1 MKNFRSLFV
10 LIMAALVM
18 TSCNPLKKMQK
29 NAELVNYDVTPEV
42 LEAHGG
48 DVALSIKGVFPEK
61 YFDKSTT
68 AEAVPVLVYDGG
80 EVAFEKVTL
89 QGEKVLANN
98 EVINYTGGNFNYSS
112 KVPYKDAL
120 KKSEL
125 MLRIT
130 ATRKGKSLAF
140 DPIKLA
146 DGVIATSTL
155 VETTVADNV
164 RPVMIKDNF
173 QRVIPESQLANIYYL
188 INRADIRS
196 TELKAEDL
204 QLLRDYINTVNAAE
218 NIEFTGVTVSS
229 YASPDGKF
237 ELNEKLSQQRGTAA
251 DKLVKNDFQ
260 KIADASKAGFFTNKT
275 TAEDW
280 DGFKAEVEAST
291 IRDKE
296 LILRVLSMYSDP
308 AVREQ
313 EIRNMAAAFDVL
325 KTDILPKLRRSQ
337 LIVNANKIG
346 RSDEEILAQMKSDP
360 KELGLEE
367 MLFAATLTTD
377 LNEQLKFYQVAA
389 ENHPKCFRAH
399 NNIGYTYL
407 KLGNAPAAMKAFEG
421 AKALQNND
429 VVKNNMG
436 FAALLAGDFAKAD
449 ESFNS
454 MTAATAESKFGL
466 GIIAVTK
473 GQYDQAVNYFGNE
486 PSYSLGHALLL
497 KGDYTRA
504 KSVFENVKSTQTGTP
519 SYMKAVLGARMQDR
533 DYMLNNLREAVGFNA
548 KWKAYAKTDLE
559 FAKFF
564 VDNTFMSIVQ

>member
-10 LIMAALVM
+10 LVLAALVM

-29 NAELVNYDVTPEV
+29 NAGMINYEVTPEI

-48 DVALSIKGVFPEK
+48 EVAVAIKGVFPEK

-68 AEAVPVLVYDGG
+68 AEAVPVLVFEGG
-80 EVAFEKVTL
+80 EVELEKVML
-89 QGEKVLANN
+89 QGEKITANN
-98 EVINYTGGNFNYSS
+98 EVISYTGDNFSYSS
-112 KVPYKDAL
+112 KVAYKDEM

-125 MLRIT
+125 MLRVT
-130 ATRKGKSLAF
+130 ATRKGKSIAF
-140 DPIKLA
+140 DPVKLA

-155 VETTVADNV
+155 TEDDAK
-164 RPVMIKDNF
+164 PVMVKDNF
-173 QRVIPESQLANIYYL
+173 QRIIPESKLADIHYL
-188 INRADIRS
+188 INRAEIRS

-204 QLLRDYINTVNAAE
+204 QLLRDYINAVNEAE
-218 NIEFTGVTVSS
+218 NLQFTGVTVSS
-229 YASPDGKF
+229 YASPDGKL

-251 DKLVKNDFQ
+251 DKLIKNDFQ
-260 KIADASKAGFFTNKT
+260 KIADASKEGFFTSKT

-280 DGFKAEVEAST
+280 DGFKTEVEASS
-291 IRDKE
+291 IQDKE

-313 EIRNMAAAFDVL
+313 EIKNMATAFEVL
-325 KTDILPKLRRSQ
+325 KTDILPKLRKSKM
-337 LIVNANKIG
+337 IVNVNKIG
-346 RSDEEILAQMKSDP
+346 LSDEEILAQMKSDP
-360 KELGLEE
+360 KVLGLEE
-367 MLFAATLTTD
+367 MLYSATLTTD
-377 LNEQLKFYQVAA
+377 ANEQLAFYQAAA
-389 ENHPKCFRAH
+389 ENYPKCFRAH
-399 NNIGYTYL
+399 NNVGYTSIM
-407 KLGNAPAAMKAFEG
+407 LGKYEDAMKAFEA

-436 FAALLAGDFAKAD
+436 FASFMMGDLAKA
-449 ESFNS
+449 EEYFTS

-466 GIIAVTK
+466 GMIAVVR

-486 PSYSLGHALLL
+486 PSYNLGHALLL

-504 KSVFENVKSTQTGTP
+504 KVVFDSVEPCECGKP
-519 SYMKAVLGARMQDR
+519 SYMKAVLGARMNDR

-548 KWKAYAKTDLE
+548 MWKDYAKTDLE